1 MFNQYGVILVNPNQ
15 ASAWEEGTRQQFI
28 SPEGQRAI
36 TNYKIKGEQL
46 LFPNASD
53 PNART
58 ECDVSPWFAMSFR
71 CRELLTLF
79 RMATPG
85 LNVTFTCHVK
95 IRPFHSCCGPIAS
108 SRQAMPQRERW

>member
-46 LFPNASD
+46 LFPHAAD
-53 PNART
+53 PNA
-58 ECDVSPWFAMSFR
+58 
-71 CRELLTLF
+71 
-79 RMATPG
+79 
-85 LNVTFTCHVK
+85 
-95 IRPFHSCCGPIAS
+95 
-108 SRQAMPQRERW
+108 